1 MLRFLVVTEGSI
13 LATGPGRVTIRL
25 VSSGHRIWSS
35 YAVEGFG
42 EAYHAARPSPPDA
55 LLELLCRLARVAR
68 PRLVVDV
75 GSGTGL
81 SSRAWADRAEEV
93 VGVEPNP
100 EMRAAAGANTP
111 SPNVRYVEGYSD
123 ATGLPAGSADL
134 VTYSQALHW
143 MDPQP
148 TFAEAVRILRPG
160 GVFAAYD
167 YELPPAVDWEVDAAF
182 EYFLLRVGKFR
193 RERLSIAPAE
203 KAGHVPRMRASG
215 LFRYVRE
222 LGMSAEDSA
231 SAERVVGLALSLGP
245 VGRLLDEGLTE
256 EEIGL
261 AGLREAAARVLGDR
275 EVTWTLA
282 YRVRFGVV

>member
-1 MLRFLVVTEGSI
+1 MD
-13 LATGPGRVTIRL
+13 
-25 VSSGHRIWSS
+25 SGHQIWSS

-42 EAYHAARPSPPDA
+42 AVYHGARPSPPPA
-55 LLELLCRLARVAR
+55 LLNLLCRLARVER

-81 SSRAWADRAEEV
+81 STRAWADLAADV
-93 VGVEPNP
+93 VGVEPNA
-100 EMRAAAGANTP
+100 EMRAAAEADTP
-111 SPNVRYVEGYSD
+111 SSNVRYVEGYSD
-123 ATGLPAGSADL
+123 ATGLADSSADI

-148 TFAEAVRILRPG
+148 TFAEAARVLRPG
-160 GVFAAYD
+160 GVLAAYD
-167 YELPPAVDWEVDAAF
+167 CEFPPAVDWEVDAAF

-193 RERLSIAPAE
+193 RERLSIPPAE
-203 KAGHVPRMRASG
+203 KAGHVPRMRESG

-222 LGMSAEDSA
+222 LGVSGEDA
-231 SAERVVGLALSLGP
+231 ARAERVVGLARSLGP

-256 EEIGL
+256 EDIGL
-261 AGLREAAARVLGDR
+261 AALRAAAEQALGDR
-275 EVTWTLA
+275 EVSWTLS

>member
-1 MLRFLVVTEGSI
+1 
-13 LATGPGRVTIRL
+13 
-25 VSSGHRIWSS
+25 VSSGHHIWSS
-35 YAVEGFG
+35 YAVAGFG
-42 EAYHAARPSPPDA
+42 AAYHLARPSPPFA
-55 LLELLCRLARVAR
+55 LLNLLCRLARVER
-68 PRLVVDV
+68 PALVVDV

-81 SSRAWADRAEEV
+81 STRAWAERAAEV

-100 EMRAAAGANTP
+100 EMRAAAEADTTF
-111 SPNVRYVEGYSD
+111 PNVRYVEGYSD
-123 ATGLPAGSADL
+123 ATGLAESSADI
-134 VTYSQALHW
+134 VTYSQSLHW

-148 TFAEAVRILRPG
+148 TFAEAARILRPG

-193 RERLSIAPAE
+193 RERLSIPPAE
-203 KAGHVPRMRASG
+203 KAGHVPRMRESG

-222 LGMSAEDSA
+222 LGVSGEDA
-231 SAERVVGLALSLGP
+231 ATAERVVALALSLGP

-261 AGLREAAARVLGDR
+261 AGLREAAERVLGGR
-275 EVTWTLA
+275 EVTWTLS
-282 YRVRFGVV
+282 YRVRLAVV

>member
-1 MLRFLVVTEGSI
+1 V
-13 LATGPGRVTIRL
+13 
-25 VSSGHRIWSS
+25 SGHRIWST

-42 EAYHAARPSPPDA
+42 AMYHGARPTPPSA
-55 LLELLCRLARVAR
+55 LLNLLCRLARVER
-68 PRLVVDV
+68 PRVVVDI

-81 SSRAWADRAEEV
+81 STRAWGDRADEV
-93 VGVEPNP
+93 IGVEPNG
-100 EMRAAAGANTP
+100 EMRAAAEADTP
-111 SPNVRYVEGYSD
+111 FPNVRYVDGYSD
-123 ATGLPAGSADL
+123 ATGLDESSADI
-134 VTYSQALHW
+134 VTYSQSLHW

-148 TFAEAVRILRPG
+148 TFAEAARVLRPG

-193 RERLSIAPAE
+193 RERLSIPPAE
-203 KAGHVPRMRASG
+203 KTGHVPRMRESG

-222 LGMSAEDSA
+222 VGVSGEDAA

-261 AGLREAAARVLGDR
+261 AGLREAAERVLGNR
-275 EVTWTLA
+275 RVTWTLA

>member
-1 MLRFLVVTEGSI
+1 L
-13 LATGPGRVTIRL
+13 
-25 VSSGHRIWSS
+25 
-35 YAVEGFG
+35 
-42 EAYHAARPSPPDA
+42 
-55 LLELLCRLARVAR
+55 
-68 PRLVVDV
+68 RLVVDV
-75 GSGTGL
+75 GSGIGL
-81 SSRAWADRAEEV
+81 SIRAWAGLADEV
-93 VGVEPNP
+93 VGVEPNA
-100 EMRAAAGANTP
+100 EMCTAAEADTP

-123 ATGLPAGSADL
+123 ATGLAGGSADV

-167 YELPPAVDWEVDAAF
+167 YELPPAVDWEVDSAF

-193 RERLSIAPAE
+193 RERLSIPPAE
-203 KAGHVPRMRASG
+203 KTGHVPRMRESG

-222 LGMSAEDSA
+222 LGLSGEDA
-231 SAERVVGLALSLGP
+231 AGAERVLGLALSLGP

-261 AGLREAAARVLGDR
+261 AGLREAAERVLGDR
-275 EVTWTLA
+275 EVAWTLS
-282 YRVRFGVV
+282 YRVRFGIR